1 MISPL
6 TPHCTSTRHRREF
19 HSRPTNLRDSSHPRP
34 PRERGILSAL
44 HLFSCFIPPLQRMRS
59 FLELLQLPPFSSFLI
74 YTRWPGHFEA
84 VAERRRYIYQPNP
97 GLSVYNQWL
106 LPPLAPALDA
116 VACSSE
122 HSLRDAEATEHPSS
136 VYGYVT
142 LLWVV
147 GKIS

>member
-1 MISPL
+1 
-6 TPHCTSTRHRREF
+6 
-19 HSRPTNLRDSSHPRP
+19 
-34 PRERGILSAL
+34 
-44 HLFSCFIPPLQRMRS
+44 MRS

-122 HSLRDAEATEHPSS
+122 WGRSGASERVQSKRMEEIHAFYVIVQPKVGFLSSSMRKTVALLRT
-136 VYGYVT
+136 
-142 LLWVV
+142 
-147 GKIS
+147 